1 MEVNDKKRIGNS
13 RDDPDVA
20 FHQRQ
25 RQFIQRTVPAKV
37 LGNVTRSSGMSEDR
51 NALKRIYYFSSA

>member
-20 FHQRQ
+20 FS
-25 RQFIQRTVPAKV
+25 PAPK
-37 LGNVTRSSGMSEDR
+37 T
-51 NALKRIYYFSSA
+51 IYPKDGPGKGFGECE